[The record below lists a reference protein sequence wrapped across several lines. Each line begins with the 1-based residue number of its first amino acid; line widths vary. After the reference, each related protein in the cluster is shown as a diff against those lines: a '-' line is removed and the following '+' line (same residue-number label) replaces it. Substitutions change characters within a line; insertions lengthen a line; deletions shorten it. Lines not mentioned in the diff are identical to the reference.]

1 MTAVAPTDTFSIG
14 GDLPVHR
21 LGYGAMQLPGP
32 GVWGEPAD
40 PENAHRVVRAA
51 VEQGVDFIDTADS
64 YGPVVSERIIA
75 EALHP
80 YPEGLVIATKAGL
93 TRQGPG
99 IWTPV
104 GRPAYLKQQVELSL
118 RTLRLERIDLIQLHR
133 IDADVPLADQLGA
146 FKELQDEGKVR
157 HIGVSEV
164 SVAELEQAR
173 EIVDVV
179 SVQNLY
185 NLTNRQSQDVLDHA
199 TEHGIGFIP
208 WFPIATGDLAAPGRR
223 HRPGAG
229 RHTVPGG
236 AGLAAAHVTGRP
248 ADPRH
253 EVRRAP
259 EREPGCGAAAPLRRG
274 HGPPGRARVVVQRC
288 PGSRRPPAGSRRER
302 ASGGG
307 QAVPFQRQRRS
318 VPGRTRRR
326 SGRSSAR
333 RAGRT
338 WYGTTA
344 RRVEAAVRGV
354 GRATAGRGSTS
365 STGPSSSSRSP
376 NPSERMSRRV
386 AVGAPTTR
394 QERPA
399 GTSASE
405 KPASTRSPEQSR
417 KWAPATSTTTVP

>member
-1 MTAVAPTDTFSIG
+1 MTTVAPTDTFSIG

-40 PENAHRVVRAA
+40 PENARRVVRAA

-133 IDADVPLADQLGA
+133 IDAEVPLADQLGA

-208 WFPIATGDLAAPGRR
+208 WFPIATGDLAAPDSPVADIARELDATPSQVALAWLL
-223 HRPGAG
+223 HTSPVVLPIPGTKSVD
-229 RHTVPGG
+229 HLTEN
-236 AGLAAAHVTGRP
+236 L
-248 ADPRH
+248 
-253 EVRRAP
+253 
-259 EREPGCGAAAPLRRG
+259 GAAQLRLSDEDM
-274 HGPPGRARVVVQRC
+274 ARLD
-288 PGSRRPPAGSRRER
+288 AL
-302 ASGGG
+302 A
-307 QAVPFQRQRRS
+307 
-318 VPGRTRRR
+318 
-326 SGRSSAR
+326 
-333 RAGRT
+333 
-338 WYGTTA
+338 
-344 RRVEAAVRGV
+344 
-354 GRATAGRGSTS
+354 
-365 STGPSSSSRSP
+365 
-376 NPSERMSRRV
+376 
-386 AVGAPTTR
+386 
-394 QERPA
+394 
-399 GTSASE
+399 
-405 KPASTRSPEQSR
+405 
-417 KWAPATSTTTVP
+417 

>member
-1 MTAVAPTDTFSIG
+1 MTTAPQQTFALG
-14 GDLPVHR
+14 GDLTVHR
-21 LGYGAMQLPGP
+21 LGYGAMQLSGP

-40 PENAHRVVRAA
+40 PENARRVLRAA

-64 YGPVVSERIIA
+64 YGPVVSERLIA

-133 IDADVPLADQLGA
+133 IDAEVPLADQLGA

-173 EIVDVV
+173 QIVDVV

-208 WFPIATGDLAAPGRR
+208 WFPIATGDLAAPDSPVADIARELDATPSQVALAWLL
-223 HRPGAG
+223 HTSPVVLPIPGTKSLE
-229 RHTVPGG
+229 H
-236 AGLAAAHVTGRP
+236 LA
-248 ADPRH
+248 
-253 EVRRAP
+253 ENL
-259 EREPGCGAAAPLRRG
+259 GAAQLRLSDEDM
-274 HGPPGRARVVVQRC
+274 ARLD
-288 PGSRRPPAGSRRER
+288 AL
-302 ASGGG
+302 A
-307 QAVPFQRQRRS
+307 
-318 VPGRTRRR
+318 
-326 SGRSSAR
+326 
-333 RAGRT
+333 
-338 WYGTTA
+338 
-344 RRVEAAVRGV
+344 
-354 GRATAGRGSTS
+354 
-365 STGPSSSSRSP
+365 
-376 NPSERMSRRV
+376 
-386 AVGAPTTR
+386 
-394 QERPA
+394 
-399 GTSASE
+399 
-405 KPASTRSPEQSR
+405 
-417 KWAPATSTTTVP
+417 